1 MCYKDISKRWRNKV
15 AISLEDYIKTL
26 PLECQEAIE
35 RRARQ
40 MIEEE
45 KTWRELRKAAACS
58 QVQLAQTLGVNQA
71 AISKIERHA
80 DMYVSTL
87 RSFVEK
93 MGGSLDIIATF
104 PHKAPVKISQLQDLD
119 VEVKI

>member
-1 MCYKDISKRWRNKV
+1 M

-26 PLECQEAIE
+26 PSERQEAIK

-40 MIEEE
+40 MIAEE
-45 KTWRELRKAAACS
+45 KTWRVLRKAASCS
-58 QVQLAQTLGVNQA
+58 QVQLAQTLGVNQV
-71 AISKIERHA
+71 AISKIERYV

-87 RSFVEK
+87 RSFVEG

-104 PHKAPVKISQLQDLD
+104 PRKPLVKIRQFQDLD
-119 VEVKI
+119 ALKSVRL